1 MERNP
6 VIVVN
11 FKCSWRDYHRA
22 VLAKLKFTPFL
33 AKRPWSMHSAAVISS
48 TFARLTKLRG
58 AARYEFDEVGVR
70 RFKDGVEQVNFLWA
84 DFTHWEKGGNA
95 CWLMSP
101 TGACLVPLRSID
113 DETQAQ
119 LSHLFELKLG
129 PCDPLRPMNEFE
141 KA

>member
-1 MERNP
+1 M
-6 VIVVN
+6 IVVT

-22 VLAKLKFTPFL
+22 VLTKLKITPYL
-33 AKRPWSMHSAAVISS
+33 AKRPWSMHSAAIISS

-70 RFKDGVEQVNFLWA
+70 RFKDGIEQVNFSWA

-101 TGACLVPLRSID
+101 AGASLVPLRSID
-113 DETQAQ
+113 DETQAK
-119 LSHLFELKLG
+119 LARLFQLKLG
-129 PCDPLRPMNEFE
+129 LCEPLRPMDNLE